1 MREKIII
8 KRRLPSWIS
17 RVQRRAR
24 YLVMTMKGIKFTKK
38 FYRAEHVPANLTRF
52 YQLLLKLIRMKG
64 IMPVGFAQR
73 LGFSYLC
80 IGMATS
86 RGYVKITGVPVRP
99 PKDVQEEIAKMIGEA
114 PR

>member
-1 MREKIII
+1 
-8 KRRLPSWIS
+8 
-17 RVQRRAR
+17 
-24 YLVMTMKGIKFTKK
+24 MTMKGIKFTKK

-86 RGYVKITGVPVRP
+86 RGYVKITGVPARP